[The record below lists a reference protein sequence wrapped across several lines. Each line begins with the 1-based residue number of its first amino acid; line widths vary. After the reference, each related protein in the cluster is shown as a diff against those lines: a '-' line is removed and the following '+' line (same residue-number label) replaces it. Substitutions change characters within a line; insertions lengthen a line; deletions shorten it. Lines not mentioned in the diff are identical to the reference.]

1 MAMQLTD
8 ILIHVNE
15 TTDDNEKNDLVSVLR
30 EMDGVIAPRF
40 SKEHLLL
47 VAYNAEIMTTSSL
60 LNAVQKKGYQAQLI
74 GL

>member
-15 TTDDNEKNDLVSVLR
+15 TTNGNEKDDLVSSLR
-30 EMDGVIAPRF
+30 KLDGIIAPRF

-47 VAYNAEIMTTSSL
+47 VAYNAEKISTSSL
-60 LNAVQKKGYQAQLI
+60 LNTVKKKGYQAQLI